1 MGGDDSQKLLPRRGI
16 HSSPGRSKH
25 PAHYRINT
33 LTKVPRLFH
42 RWARVLDIHGH
53 LTVAITA
60 VLAEPL
66 DYPLLVKTP
75 FPNKLPRVAHRVI
88 AAVANSLVNPVE
100 QFFQI
105 LLRTRKFGFR
115 VQLFSGLHTLEK
127 LLFSF
132 LL

>member
-1 MGGDDSQKLLPRRGI
+1 MGGDDSQKLLPWRGL

-33 LTKVPRLFH
+33 LAKVPRLFH

-53 LTVAITA
+53 LAVAITA
-60 VLAEPL
+60 VLADPR
-66 DYPLLVKTP
+66 DYPLLVKTS
-75 FPNKLPRVAHRVI
+75 FPNKFQRVAHRMI

-100 QFFQI
+100 QFFQV
-105 LLRTRKFGFR
+105 LLRAGKFGFR
-115 VQLFSGLHTLEK
+115 LQLFSNLHTLEK